1 VAPQPGLIEA
11 VLAHGGVPGAI
22 AEAAIALAVVGLFVG
37 IWLRERSA
45 RRADDELE
53 LRDSDPE

>member
-1 VAPQPGLIEA
+1 MAAQPGLIEA
-11 VLAHGGVPGAI
+11 VLAHGGIPGAI
-22 AEAAIALAVVGLFVG
+22 AESAIALSVVGLFVA

-45 RRADDELE
+45 RKADEEAE